1 MDLSLRENELVI
13 EWLKT
18 IENDLE
24 QASDSF
30 ASLDVTSKMIKKSK

>member
-1 MDLSLRENELVI
+1 MDLSLKENELII

-18 IENDLE
+18 IENDLA

-30 ASLDVTSKMIKKSK
+30 SSIVITNKMVN